1 MRDSARIDRI
11 LEKLRRV
18 WELDNDMRFGQL
30 TYMLFW
36 KMPQTKRVTVK
47 LEGGRDAT
55 LQSMIDPFYVEDD
68 VFEAYLDQVIAEN
81 KT

>member
-1 MRDSARIDRI
+1 MRDPARIDRI

-36 KMPQTKRVTVK
+36 KMPQTKRVTVY
-47 LEGGRDAT
+47 GVC
-55 LQSMIDPFYVEDD
+55 LQ
-68 VFEAYLDQVIAEN
+68 N
-81 KT
+81 